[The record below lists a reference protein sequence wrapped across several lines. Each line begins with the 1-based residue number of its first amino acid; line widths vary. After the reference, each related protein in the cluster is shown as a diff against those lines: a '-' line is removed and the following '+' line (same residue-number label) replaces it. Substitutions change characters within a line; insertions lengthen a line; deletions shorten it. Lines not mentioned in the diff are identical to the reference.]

1 MSEVA
6 EFEVLMQRVRQGD
19 ADAASE
25 LVSRYERE
33 LQIMARVRLTDPA
46 LRREFDSIDVC
57 QSILA
62 NFFIRAASGQFQ
74 LDTPDQLIKLL
85 ATMIRNK
92 VTDIARRSRRDRRDV
107 RRLSPTRADDLPLAQ
122 AIETPSQHVANAEL
136 LRLARHHLSES
147 ELDIVNRRRAGSD
160 WQDIARA
167 MDSTP
172 EAVRKRFSRSMDRVM
187 HKLGLDASHHD

>member
-122 AIETPSQHVANAEL
+122 AIETPSQHVANEEL
-136 LRLARHHLSES
+136 LQLARHHLSES
-147 ELDIVNRRRAGSD
+147 ELDIVNRRRAGCD

-187 HKLGLDASHHD
+187 RKLGLDASHHD